1 MKTKTSAS
9 VPASRRIQLDRSKV
23 ARDGKASAEDRKS
36 KKIKTKVK
44 KKSGALVLSPKVRVQ
59 IEADFGKHAP
69 KLIEMLEMDRTDG
82 ALTLLKKR
90 LLQTSVGLLPFAE
103 QTVRE
108 SKSARG
114 VYQFS
119 TLISQIREI
128 MGDIEADRDRDLL
141 LTVIDE
147 RVIKPTFM
155 DMAHEIVMKHFE
167 FRKNLEQ
174 AVKPDEVQRFN
185 LQFKRLAREL
195 ATDMQANYF
204 KIREGL
210 DKALKN

>member
-1 MKTKTSAS
+1 MREYMRLFEFRVLQTCLIISNNILLARIYFIMHQTISS
-9 VPASRRIQLDRSKV
+9 NHYGGLRRPRTTEIYH
-23 ARDGKASAEDRKS
+23 
-36 KKIKTKVK
+36 
-44 KKSGALVLSPKVRVQ
+44 ALPYL
-59 IEADFGKHAP
+59 
-69 KLIEMLEMDRTDG
+69 L
-82 ALTLLKKR
+82 LLKKR

-147 RVIKPTFM
+147 RVIKPAFM

-174 AVKPDEVQRFN
+174 AVRPDEVQRFN

-195 ATDMQANYF
+195 ATDMQGHYF